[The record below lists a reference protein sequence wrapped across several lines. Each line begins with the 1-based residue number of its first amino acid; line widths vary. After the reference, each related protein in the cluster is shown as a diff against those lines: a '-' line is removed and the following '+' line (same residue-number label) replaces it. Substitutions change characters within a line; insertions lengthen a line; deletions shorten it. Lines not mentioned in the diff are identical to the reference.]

1 MWQPTPVFLP
11 GESPWTEEPGG
22 LQSVGRKES
31 DTTERLSSWQ
41 HSIRSMKM
49 HFYSH
54 LKDEE
59 TEAWKHE
66 TACSKPHGM
75 HISRAR
81 NFYPD
86 LDDLKPCFFPLYLFR
101 CQLLNRA
108 RAIKCPQGQEWLSL
122 DLSS

>member
-22 LQSVGRKES
+22 LQSAGRKES

-49 HFYSH
+49 YFYSH
-54 LKDEE
+54 LQDEE

-66 TACSKPHGM
+66 IAYSKPHGM

-86 LDDLKPCFFPLYLFR
+86 LDDLKTVFFSTVPV
-101 CQLLNRA
+101 LLPV
-108 RAIKCPQGQEWLSL
+108 IE
-122 DLSS
+122 SSKSNQMSSRPRVAFT